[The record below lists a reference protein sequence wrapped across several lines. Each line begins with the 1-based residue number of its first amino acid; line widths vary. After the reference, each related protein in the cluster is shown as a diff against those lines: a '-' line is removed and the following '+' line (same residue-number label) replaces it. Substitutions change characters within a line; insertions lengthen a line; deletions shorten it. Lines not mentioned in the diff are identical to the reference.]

1 MNKYSFTEVFD
12 RKQPYEKPEEG
23 RSFLEKAIA
32 FIIIA
37 NVIFTVVMIYL
48 FMLFGSVPD
57 TLILAWFGF
66 TTGEIAAGAIIQ
78 RKKYD
83 IEYQEKLPHRP
94 PSYLP
99 QTAEE
104 EYMSEH
110 YREY

>member
-1 MNKYSFTEVFD
+1 MDKYSFTDVFD
-12 RKQPYEKPEEG
+12 NRQPYKQPG
-23 RSFLEKAIA
+23 LNFLDKAIV
-32 FIIIA
+32 FVVVA
-37 NVIFTVVMIYL
+37 NVIFTAVMIYL

-57 TLILAWFGF
+57 TLIVAWFAF
-66 TTGEIAAGAIIQ
+66 TTGEVAAGAIIQ

-83 IEYQEKLPHRP
+83 IEYQEKLPHKP

-110 YREY
+110 HRGY